1 MAQKFGL
8 VVVAILA
15 GGVSGCGHSHTTTVM
30 VPPRIDLKQH
40 EVIGVI
46 DFTCS
51 AENGEGEL
59 AQLVT
64 SRFIDAARRD
74 QGLVRVIRL
83 GTEADALASVGQSR
97 LDAAAFKMLG
107 EKHGVATVITGDFT
121 LSSLRPSVNLLQSL
135 TSVGVRADVQ
145 ATLAVQMVEAATGAS
160 LWSES
165 AGATRPVGGVSISGN
180 KQVALDVRDP
190 EKVYGSLVNDLTWA
204 VTPDFRPTWQRVR
217 N

>member
-1 MAQKFGL
+1 MAQKLGL
-8 VVVAILA
+8 VAVVILIA
-15 GGVSGCGHSHTTTVM
+15 VVSGCGHTTTVM

-40 EVIGVI
+40 EVVGVI

-51 AENGEGEL
+51 AESDEGEL

-74 QGLVRVIRL
+74 QGLVRVMRL
-83 GTEADALASVGQSR
+83 GTQEEALAAIGQSQ
-97 LDAAAFKMLG
+97 LDPAAFKMLG

-121 LSSLRPSVNLLQSL
+121 MSSLRPSVNLLQSL

-165 AGATRPVGGVSISGN
+165 AGATRPVGGMSISGN
-180 KQVALDVRDP
+180 KQVVLNVSDP
-190 EKVYGSLVNDLTWA
+190 EKVYGGLVNDLVWA

-217 N
+217 D